1 MFSIIKRLVS
11 SVRRGRL
18 DDELRDEI
26 GLHMDLRRQALI
38 HEGMDAREAEIE
50 ARRLF
55 GNAMAIRE
63 ETRDMWGFP
72 SIDTLTQDVRY
83 GARLLRR
90 SPTVTAASVASLAIG
105 IAFSAGVFSLA
116 DAILLQSLPVRAPGE
131 LLVFQW
137 RSGPTS
143 PFSSLSG
150 TSWGDDRNERST
162 SFSLEMLRQA
172 RAQTQEVLDVFGF
185 ADLDR
190 VNLSVDG
197 FAELGEA
204 TAVSGNYF
212 SVLGL
217 QPVHGRFLR
226 DSDDRPE
233 APPAA
238 VISDT
243 LWRRRFAA
251 SPDVVGRT
259 LIVNAAPFSVV
270 GVAPASFRGTG
281 QVGTDPDV
289 YVPIAYKGQIFPD
302 RGNPT
307 DTNNW
312 WVLIMGR
319 LKPGFDPESARAR
332 LDLILKQTVR
342 SARPDLGNQ
351 DLPDVEAL
359 SGARGQAQVRDRM
372 RDPLKMM
379 SIVVVLVLLVG
390 CANVANLLLARGRA
404 RVRELSVRIA
414 LGAPRRRIVRQLL
427 TEGMILAAFGSALG
441 LLAAEWIAGA
451 LLPALNVG
459 PEPFIITTGL
469 NLRLVGFVAAL
480 ASVCVVLFALIPA
493 LRSTDASLVQGLH
506 EAGRGTAAGHR
517 RRGLSGALVISQIT
531 LSMVLVATALL
542 LGRSFRLLH
551 QVDLGFDPSRVL
563 TFKLD
568 PALNAYK
575 PERIVDIYD
584 SILERLRAAPG
595 VKAATVSNQTLISN
609 SANIIVAARTD
620 EPVLD
625 PRDANRPAFTAA
637 HLAWRLAIG
646 SHFFETMGIG
656 IERGRAIDD
665 HDNRGGPAVA
675 VINRALARQLFNTD
689 DVVGK
694 RFRTEARS
702 GPPSYEIVGVSTD
715 AVYSSLRDAKKPTMY
730 VAYRQ
735 HGTGAMTFEVRTSG
749 DPEAFVSTAR
759 EIIRTVDANLP
770 MFRVRT
776 QEQQIAASLSRER
789 LFATLATWLGAV
801 ALVLSAI
808 GLYALLAYMVTLR
821 AGEIGI
827 RMALGADRGSV
838 RWMVVRQSLL
848 IAVCGV
854 GCGIA
859 ASAAGTDLLRALL
872 FQVEPRD
879 ISTLALSAVIILLV
893 TAIAGYIPAQR
904 ASRVDPL
911 TALRTE

>member
-1 MFSIIKRLVS
+1 
-11 SVRRGRL
+11 
-18 DDELRDEI
+18 
-26 GLHMDLRRQALI
+26 
-38 HEGMDAREAEIE
+38 
-50 ARRLF
+50 
-55 GNAMAIRE
+55 
-63 ETRDMWGFP
+63 
-72 SIDTLTQDVRY
+72 
-83 GARLLRR
+83 
-90 SPTVTAASVASLAIG
+90 
-105 IAFSAGVFSLA
+105 
-116 DAILLQSLPVRAPGE
+116 
-131 LLVFQW
+131 
-137 RSGPTS
+137 
-143 PFSSLSG
+143 
-150 TSWGDDRNERST
+150 
-162 SFSLEMLRQA
+162 
-172 RAQTQEVLDVFGF
+172 
-185 ADLDR
+185 
-190 VNLSVDG
+190 
-197 FAELGEA
+197 
-204 TAVSGNYF
+204 
-212 SVLGL
+212 
-217 QPVHGRFLR
+217 
-226 DSDDRPE
+226 
-233 APPAA
+233 
-238 VISDT
+238 
-243 LWRRRFAA
+243 
-251 SPDVVGRT
+251 
-259 LIVNAAPFSVV
+259 
-270 GVAPASFRGTG
+270 
-281 QVGTDPDV
+281 
-289 YVPIAYKGQIFPD
+289 
-302 RGNPT
+302 
-307 DTNNW
+307 
-312 WVLIMGR
+312 
-319 LKPGFDPESARAR
+319 
-332 LDLILKQTVR
+332 
-342 SARPDLGNQ
+342 
-351 DLPDVEAL
+351 
-359 SGARGQAQVRDRM
+359 
-372 RDPLKMM
+372 
-379 SIVVVLVLLVG
+379 
-390 CANVANLLLARGRA
+390 
-404 RVRELSVRIA
+404 
-414 LGAPRRRIVRQLL
+414 
-427 TEGMILAAFGSALG
+427 
-441 LLAAEWIAGA
+441 
-451 LLPALNVG
+451 
-459 PEPFIITTGL
+459 
-469 NLRLVGFVAAL
+469 
-480 ASVCVVLFALIPA
+480 
-493 LRSTDASLVQGLH
+493 
-506 EAGRGTAAGHR
+506 
-517 RRGLSGALVISQIT
+517 
-531 LSMVLVATALL
+531 
-542 LGRSFRLLH
+542 
-551 QVDLGFDPSRVL
+551 
-563 TFKLD
+563 
-568 PALNAYK
+568 
-575 PERIVDIYD
+575 
-584 SILERLRAAPG
+584 

-848 IAVCGV
+848 VAVCGV